1 MDGALIF
8 FSVGNGFGLIA
19 WHGDN
24 RGVNNCL
31 APVQLPICWV
41 PAPSE
46 AAGRAQMNAPA
57 QPDVNDISHTS
68 RTCGAINQKLIEL
81 LVDYIAVPLPAS
93 STARFPGTMPP
104 ALQRLC
110 CPWTAGA
117 CPGRWHMT
125 AASLETATPSTQT
138 KCFQAQDVYLTNI
151 YYFQ

>member
-117 CPGRWHMT
+117 CPGRWHMP
-125 AASLETATPSTQT
+125 AASLETAIPSTPT